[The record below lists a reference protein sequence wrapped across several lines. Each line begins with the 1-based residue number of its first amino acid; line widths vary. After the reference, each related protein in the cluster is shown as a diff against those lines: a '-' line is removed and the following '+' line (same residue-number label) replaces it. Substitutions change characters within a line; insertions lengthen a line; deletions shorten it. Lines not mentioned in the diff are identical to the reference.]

1 MTAQSSTAKTVSND
15 LAALKN
21 IGPKSAERLRAV
33 GIESRAQIEEL
44 GAVEVYRRL
53 TRIYP
58 ASLTMLWALQGAL
71 MDLPFHQVPAEI
83 KSALLDDLTERRPQ

>member
-1 MTAQSSTAKTVSND
+1 VIALDAIAWTMPED
-15 LAALKN
+15 LSALKN
-21 IGPKSAERLRAV
+21 IGPKSAQRLLAA

-53 TRIYP
+53 SRNYP

-71 MDLPFHQVPAEI
+71 LDLPFHQLPAEI
-83 KSALLDDLTERRPQ
+83 KSALLDDLAEPGF